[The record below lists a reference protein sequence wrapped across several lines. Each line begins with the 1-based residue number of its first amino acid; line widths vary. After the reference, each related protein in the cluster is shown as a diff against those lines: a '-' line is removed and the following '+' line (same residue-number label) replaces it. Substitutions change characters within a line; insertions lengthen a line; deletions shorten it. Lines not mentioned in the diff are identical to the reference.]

1 MTLAFQKGTL
11 VLVDYTAKVKDT
23 NEVFETTREADAKSS
38 SLYDANIKYQPRLIA
53 VGESW
58 VLKGL
63 DDALLNAN
71 VGDKLTIEVP
81 PEKGFGTRD
90 PSKVRMIPLRK
101 LGDDAEKVSVG
112 DTIEIDDKAGI
123 IRFIGSGRVQVD
135 YNHRFAGRT
144 ILYDLNILKSLDT
157 DQDKIMGLLKRRFPL
172 DESKLKFEIKGTQV
186 DVTIPEEAMMMEG
199 LQIVKRSI
207 SNEIF
212 KFVNTLD
219 KINFVETYTKTKQE
233 PPQSKLHQ
241 FHIFLHA
248 IQYLARDNQPRERK
262 DALLRNRVYYFQQC
276 MQRHLN

>member
-11 VLVDYTAKVKDT
+11 VLVDYTAKVKDSSDI
-23 NEVFETTREADAKSS
+23 FETTREADAKSS
-38 SLYDANIKYQPRLIA
+38 SIYDANVKYQPRLIA

-112 DTIEIDDKAGI
+112 DAIEIDDRTGI
-123 IRFIGSGRVQVD
+123 IRFIGSGRVQID
-135 YNHRFAGRT
+135 YNHRFAGKT
-144 ILYDLNILKSLDT
+144 IVYDLNVIKSLDT

-199 LQIVKRSI
+199 LQIVKRAI
-207 SNEIF
+207 ANEIF
-212 KFVNTLD
+212 KFVNKLD
-219 KINFVETYTKTKQE
+219 NVNFVETYSKAKQE
-233 PPQSKLHQ
+233 PPQAKPAEQ
-241 FHIFLHA
+241 KVA
-248 IQYLARDNQPRERK
+248 EAKPAQPK
-262 DALLRNRVYYFQQC
+262 AA
-276 MQRHLN
+276 